1 MEDDEQTSP
10 PIHIPDRI
18 FTVGE
23 EPVGVRVTM
32 YHKPY
37 AIRQLQVTMKHEA
50 WFIYCRWIQSDVHT
64 EGQTPRDSPE
74 KMVTDNC
81 HDAILFANQAT
92 SFTVDGLNGG
102 QEIQS
107 DVGIL

>member
-1 MEDDEQTSP
+1 MVTDNCHDAILFANQATS
-10 PIHIPDRI
+10 
-18 FTVGE
+18 FTVDGLNGGQE
-23 EPVGVRVTM
+23 
-32 YHKPY
+32 
-37 AIRQLQVTMKHEA
+37 
-50 WFIYCRWIQSDVHT
+50 IQSDSDVHT

>member
-1 MEDDEQTSP
+1 MEDDERTSP

-37 AIRQLQVTMKHEA
+37 AIR
-50 WFIYCRWIQSDVHT
+50 
-64 EGQTPRDSPE
+64 
-74 KMVTDNC
+74 
-81 HDAILFANQAT
+81 
-92 SFTVDGLNGG
+92 
-102 QEIQS
+102 
-107 DVGIL
+107 